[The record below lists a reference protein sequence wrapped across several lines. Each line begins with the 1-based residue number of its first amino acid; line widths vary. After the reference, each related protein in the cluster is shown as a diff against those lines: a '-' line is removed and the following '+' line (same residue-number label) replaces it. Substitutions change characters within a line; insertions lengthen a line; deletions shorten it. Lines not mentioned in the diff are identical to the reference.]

1 MRKRHRRV
9 ALGKRAQGSE
19 SGCDPGCELWR
30 LLGASLRQYCR
41 CRPVVT
47 IEITFNRLPKNLA
60 SEALKMHDYSEILF
74 SKNERE
80 GERRDGEGSKIFQS
94 DYFGKSNMSGNFF
107 MFLEGNKNKRL
118 KKEREKHRMR
128 LKENWG
134 AHSRQWREK
143 QLPP

>member
-1 MRKRHRRV
+1 
-9 ALGKRAQGSE
+9 
-19 SGCDPGCELWR
+19 
-30 LLGASLRQYCR
+30 
-41 CRPVVT
+41 
-47 IEITFNRLPKNLA
+47 
-60 SEALKMHDYSEILF
+60 MHDDSEILF

-80 GERRDGEGSKIFQS
+80 GERRDGEGSKISQS

-107 MFLEGNKNKRL
+107 MFLESNKNKRF

-143 QLPP
+143 QLPPQELEAFQKLQLSELIPQKTN